1 MSLKMCRPGTMR
13 HQGLIEI
20 CHMQGKFKVSLHHES
35 CLSRAA
41 HTDALKKSQNYFF
54 VDMVKTS
61 NLLLSITR
69 EISEGT

>member
-41 HTDALKKSQNYFF
+41 HTDANPKLLFLRHGE
-54 VDMVKTS
+54 
-61 NLLLSITR
+61 NLLFITLYN
-69 EISEGT
+69 

>member
-41 HTDALKKSQNYFF
+41 HTDANPRITFSLI
-54 VDMVKTS
+54 DMVKTC

>member
-41 HTDALKKSQNYFF
+41 HTDANPRIFLRHGE
-54 VDMVKTS
+54 
-61 NLLLSITR
+61 NLLFITLYN
-69 EISEGT
+69 